1 MANVIELVKKAI
13 PLLDKIYKAGAKTSV
28 LDGDISLTKAGAN
41 ANEILIPKMTLDG
54 LSDYGRDGSGYD
66 SGSTKIEYEAKKFNY
81 DRGQKF
87 AVDSMDEEESVGIA
101 FGQLSGEFLRTKV
114 VPEVDAFRFST
125 YASKAGTS
133 KSEDISTGKN
143 VVTALRTAVNTMDE
157 GEVDEEN
164 RILFITPTF
173 KGMIEDLDTT
183 ASKQVLGRFSQ
194 IISVPQSRMFTNIVL
209 AKHGFKAN
217 TDSKNINFIVVQKQA
232 ILQYMKHLVN
242 KTISP
247 ELNQT
252 SDDWLFFFRAYQL
265 CEAYDNKL
273 KGIYASVS
281 TTASTVDT
289 TKEGVTAATTTTEE
303 DASV

>member
-28 LDGDISLTKAGAN
+28 LDGDISLTRAGAN
-41 ANEILIPKMTLDG
+41 ANSILIPKMTLDG
-54 LSDYGRDGSGYD
+54 LSDYGRNGSGYD
-66 SGSTKIEYEAKKFNY
+66 TGSTKLEFEEKKFNY

-87 AVDSMDEEESVGIA
+87 AVDAMDNEETVGLA
-101 FGQLSGEFLRTKV
+101 FGQLAAEFVRTKV
-114 VPEVDAFRFST
+114 IPEVDTFRLST
-125 YASKAGTS
+125 YASKAGNT
-133 KSEDISTGKN
+133 KEEDIANGKA
-143 VVTALRTAVNTMDE
+143 VVTALRTVSNVMDE
-157 GEVDEEN
+157 NEVDAEN
-164 RILFITPTF
+164 RILFITPTLQ
-173 KGMIEDLDTT
+173 GMIEDLDTT
-183 ASKQVLGRFSQ
+183 ASKQVLGKFSQ
-194 IISVPQSRMFTNIVL
+194 IISVPQSRMFTDIEL
-209 AKHGFKAN
+209 AKHGFKAKA
-217 TDSKNINFIVVQKQA
+217 TSKNINFIVVQKQA

-247 ELNQT
+247 EINQT

-289 TKEGVTAATTTTEE
+289 TKEGATAI
-303 DASV
+303 